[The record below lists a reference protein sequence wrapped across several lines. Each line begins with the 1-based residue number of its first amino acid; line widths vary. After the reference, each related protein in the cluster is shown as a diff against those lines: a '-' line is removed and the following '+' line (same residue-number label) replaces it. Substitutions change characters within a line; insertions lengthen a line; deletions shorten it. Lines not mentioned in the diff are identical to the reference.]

1 MLQAIF
7 DWFSFAG
14 EEVALFIVSMIPL
27 IELRGSVILGAALG
41 MPWQKVFIICVL
53 GNLLPVPFS
62 PQHSL
67 RISPFFPLPSQRFP
81 QSVWYV

>member
-1 MLQAIF
+1 MQAIF

-53 GNLLPVPFS
+53 GNLLPVCYFVRQADPVYAEALS
-62 PQHSL
+62 H
-67 RISPFFPLPSQRFP
+67 IYPLCEL
-81 QSVWYV
+81 V

>member
-1 MLQAIF
+1 MQAIF

-53 GNLLPVPFS
+53 GNLLPVPFVI
-62 PQHSL
+62 L
-67 RISPFFPLPSQRFP
+67 CVKRILYCLLYTSRC
-81 QSVWYV
+81 V